1 MNEQQHHILD
11 IEKAADRDTVTVI
24 LARNGYTVRH
34 GKRKKSATGSA
45 SVYFVEY
52 WREEAGDG
60 GK

>member
-52 WREEAGDG
+52 WREEG
-60 GK
+60 